1 MGTFATAKDASK
13 PVCYFDVDEYW
24 GTRSNMFDLRVQVRA
39 EGGAALLAALLAAR
53 DPMRFVAMPSFLP
66 F

>member
-53 DPMRFVAMPSFLP
+53 DPMRSRDALPFLP